1 MADKINME
9 TQLSLAQFIVST
21 LAILMAT
28 GFGLIK
34 YIDYKTGLAEERL
47 RAEIGEIRL
56 AQGNTQTELRKISD
70 SIIEIK
76 TLLLGVKGT
85 KGLIQKLEEQ
95 D

>member
-1 MADKINME
+1 MDTGI
-9 TQLSLAQFIVST
+9 SLAQFIIST
-21 LAILMAT
+21 VAILLTT
-28 GFGLIK
+28 GFGIIK
-34 YIDYKTGLAEERL
+34 YIDYKSGLVEERL
-47 RAEIGEIRL
+47 RAEITDIKS

>member
-1 MADKINME
+1 MDTGI
-9 TQLSLAQFIVST
+9 SLAQFILST
-21 LAILMAT
+21 LAILLSA
-28 GFGLIK
+28 GFGIIK

-47 RAEIGEIRL
+47 RTEIAEIRM
-56 AQGNTQTELRKISD
+56 AQSNTQTELRKISD